1 MCVKSVRRHV
11 QSVIVFIN
19 VHIVW
24 MGNFCMKISLEIP
37 TVTLVHKIVT
47 VASIPTHVHYANNIT
62 GVHTV
67 RTTVKTALL
76 PVTRTTVALQ
86 DAIMDI
92 IDITIHQRV
101 VMNVIG
107 VLRHAYL
114 VRVYHIAKN
123 V

>member
-1 MCVKSVRRHV
+1 M
-11 QSVIVFIN
+11 
-19 VHIVW
+19 
-24 MGNFCMKISLEIP
+24 
-37 TVTLVHKIVT
+37 
-47 VASIPTHVHYANNIT
+47 
-62 GVHTV
+62 
-67 RTTVKTALL
+67 KTALR
-76 PVTRTTVALQ
+76 PVIRTAVAPQ

-101 VMNVIG
+101 VMNVIS